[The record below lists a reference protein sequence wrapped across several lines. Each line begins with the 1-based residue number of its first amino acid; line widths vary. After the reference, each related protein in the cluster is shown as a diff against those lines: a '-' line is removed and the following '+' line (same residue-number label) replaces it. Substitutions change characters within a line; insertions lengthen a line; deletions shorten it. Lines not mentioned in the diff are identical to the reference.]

1 MYVAG
6 RGSRR
11 RGPRPALI
19 KPCARLA
26 RGPRGVSVQPNL
38 RDAASAH
45 QRVRP
50 RSGPADLTPATRTG
64 ARQAIIAAPTGAY
77 AQVRIGHTAA
87 CRHTRSQG
95 HRWSALTHTNAVP
108 LMKLRWFGDVL
119 SGISGR
125 FLMMGWL
132 RTLVEGRRQ
141 ARASSFGLVQ
151 RKSSGEES
159 INARNPGTDV
169 LEEEPVSGVRMDLQL
184 SVWDRGG
191 QHLAVCYRQQLVLSA
206 VSDQHGGRSH

>member
-1 MYVAG
+1 
-6 RGSRR
+6 
-11 RGPRPALI
+11 
-19 KPCARLA
+19 
-26 RGPRGVSVQPNL
+26 
-38 RDAASAH
+38 
-45 QRVRP
+45 
-50 RSGPADLTPATRTG
+50 
-64 ARQAIIAAPTGAY
+64 
-77 AQVRIGHTAA
+77 
-87 CRHTRSQG
+87 
-95 HRWSALTHTNAVP
+95 
-108 LMKLRWFGDVL
+108 MKLRWFGDVL